1 MTTRILPISDL
12 RRQASEI
19 INSVQETRDA
29 VYITQHGRPAAV
41 LVNYEQY
48 EQMLQDLEDLTDR
61 LSLESAA
68 KAPLYLYPTVAL
80 PASSLEA
87 WTKLLD
93 EGYGGDALADTEAL
107 YDEV

>member
-12 RRQASEI
+12 RRQANEI
-19 INSVQETRDA
+19 INTVQETRDA

-48 EQMLQDLEDLTDR
+48 EQLLQDLEALTEQVR
-61 LSLESAA
+61 QVTTAA
-68 KAPLYLYPTVAL
+68 APPYLYPTVAL

-87 WTKLLD
+87 WLNAIPD
-93 EGYGGDALADTEAL
+93 GCGGDALADTEAL